1 VCVLSTLQSR
11 LDADSAVNSLVDPI
25 LEGTHVSKAD
35 FDALQ
40 AKYDELSA
48 GGAADNGRKS
58 RKRARHSTQQ
68 DMRADSEMM
77 DGEASSTPVDEKP
90 RKKRGMKL
98 EVCRSSSCDESATDQ
113 QHLIHQQAN
122 QRLGIEYNVSKF
134 ESKGLKYLPDPS
146 STPLLA
152 NQSPNM
158 VREMRPDFTQD
169 VKAPTVRPF
178 INQVVEDVIREWD
191 GGVYQLE
198 PVATHEKIRE
208 AVEVYW
214 VRLAVSLMYKACE
227 DDMLIVLRNA
237 GTSSASERRVVY
249 TRMNLLGESR
259 TNTVVNNR

>member
-1 VCVLSTLQSR
+1 M
-11 LDADSAVNSLVDPI
+11 VDPI

-40 AKYDELSA
+40 SKYDELSA

-98 EVCRSSSCDESATDQ
+98 EVCRSSSCDESAQTDQ

-158 VREMRPDFTQD
+158 VHEMRPDFTQD

-198 PVATHEKIRE
+198 PVTTHEKIRE

-214 VRLAVSLMYKACE
+214 VRLAVSLSYKAF
-227 DDMLIVLRNA
+227 DGFMLILSRNA
-237 GTSSASERRVVY
+237 GTSSAFERRVVY

-259 TNTVVNNR
+259 INTVVNNP